1 MAVQEHILPMMR
13 RRDREEAVN
22 YQFVEM
28 LSSEER
34 HFAVW
39 HKTRAIRNVKRPRT
53 LAEKCAPPGHFHD
66 RLPCAGFVLRRS
78 AGSSWRLW
86 HRGGTYLE
94 S

>member
-1 MAVQEHILPMMR
+1 MQGHILPMMR
-13 RRDREEAVN
+13 RRDREEGVN

-39 HKTRAIRNVKRPRT
+39 HKTRPIRNVKRPRT

-66 RLPCAGFVLRRS
+66 CLPGAVFALRLS
-78 AGSSWRLW
+78 AGPC
-86 HRGGTYLE
+86 GTMGTLRADR
-94 S
+94 